1 MPSITTFN
9 ARHVLAALIAAPHDF
24 SSSAVKRLQANDFPN
39 WIHQTIFTALEEI
52 LDSSTSEG
60 GALLVQLNEHLLQA
74 GQLKDTDNGLRAELV
89 ELANIKGQ
97 PEMFASLSKILISTR
112 WRNEAKDYAERILQH
127 IDSSETDLTAALAG
141 LETVRQHYV
150 RAYPFRPAAGH
161 LTPPVAL
168 PKQSTETRKEGQVGA

>member
-1 MPSITTFN
+1 
-9 ARHVLAALIAAPHDF
+9 
-24 SSSAVKRLQANDFPN
+24 
-39 WIHQTIFTALEEI
+39 
-52 LDSSTSEG
+52 
-60 GALLVQLNEHLLQA
+60 
-74 GQLKDTDNGLRAELV
+74 
-89 ELANIKGQ
+89 
-97 PEMFASLSKILISTR
+97 MFASLSKILISAR

-127 IDSSETDLTAALAG
+127 IDSSETDLIAALAG